1 MIDSKI
7 PQVPMVAK
15 LRTGRSVIVDY
26 MSDRQL
32 TETYCMIQ
40 EAAQYGEGYGIDEFG
55 SEAEFRMD
63 IKNSDC
69 FAITCKESGCLLA
82 SFIIAVSKFYRGHSA
97 MADPFVI
104 VKRSERQQSL
114 DKLKLSISSCF
125 HIHLTSV
132 QFTCDSFVERSL
144 FSSCSMS

>member
-32 TETYCMIQ
+32 TETYCMRQ
-40 EAAQYGEGYGIDEFG
+40 EAAQYGEGYGIDEFE

-63 IKNSDC
+63 INI
-69 FAITCKESGCLLA
+69 ALLLLN
-82 SFIIAVSKFYRGHSA
+82 VSTD
-97 MADPFVI
+97 MP
-104 VKRSERQQSL
+104 
-114 DKLKLSISSCF
+114 
-125 HIHLTSV
+125 
-132 QFTCDSFVERSL
+132 
-144 FSSCSMS
+144 M

>member
-1 MIDSKI
+1 MLQIQQPAVIQIRPSF
-7 PQVPMVAK
+7 VAAHFV
-15 LRTGRSVIVDY
+15 LHDY

-40 EAAQYGEGYGIDEFG
+40 DAAQYGEGYGIDEFG

-63 IKNSDC
+63 IKDSDC

-82 SFIIAVSKFYRGHSA
+82 GFIIAVSKFYRGHSA

-104 VKRSERQQSL
+104 VKRSERP
-114 DKLKLSISSCF
+114 
-125 HIHLTSV
+125 V
-132 QFTCDSFVERSL
+132 
-144 FSSCSMS
+144 